1 MKSESTNGC
10 SLCLRQRGV
19 PPPERKGWEKEMKR
33 TYVFKILFAAAAAA
47 GILMVLGC
55 AGASD
60 LGLIGNG
67 ELFLRGGFG
76 AFLAFAGTRGAM
88 VCDRAL
94 EASRKAA
101 LRPARR
107 GAKDCPTAA

>member
-1 MKSESTNGC
+1 MFVLPAAEGA
-10 SLCLRQRGV
+10 
-19 PPPERKGWEKEMKR
+19 PPPERKGWKKEMKR
-33 TYVFKILFAAAAAA
+33 TYVFRILFAAAAVA

-60 LGLIGNG
+60 LGLIENG

-94 EASRKAA
+94 EASRRAT
-101 LRPARR
+101 LRPARC
-107 GAKDCPTAA
+107 GKKDCPTAA